1 MTHRKFAA
9 LSAVFA
15 VLVASNCAAAD
26 LYKVSADL
34 LHKGKSLGTP
44 SAVVKSDTPA
54 SIEVSGPSAFKLS
67 FTVTDLGPDQIKVAT
82 SVDSQH
88 GAMAPTLVVHPGAP
102 ATVSVGDLSLTLK
115 VDRAGS

>member
-1 MTHRKFAA
+1 MTHRTFAV

-34 LHKGKSLGTP
+34 MHKGKSLGTP

-54 SIEVSGPSAFKLS
+54 SIEVSGPSGFKLS
-67 FTVTDLGPDQIKVAT
+67 FTVTDLGSDQIKVAT
-82 SVDSQH
+82 AVDSQH
-88 GAMAPTLVVHPGAP
+88 GAMAPTVVVHPGAP
-102 ATVSVGDLSLTLK
+102 ATVTVGDLSLTLK